1 MEPDT
6 FAAPAAG
13 LGGRYVLD
21 REIGRGGMATV
32 YLARDTRENREVAVK
47 VMHPRLAG
55 AIDGRRF
62 LREIEIAASLSHP
75 RIVPLYDSGQ
85 AGSVLY
91 YVMPYIEGGSLHQRL
106 ERERRLPLE
115 PALTIAADVA
125 AALGYAHSRGI
136 LHRDV
141 KPENV
146 LLRDGRAVVVDFGLA
161 RAIGEANY
169 RKLTQTGILVGTAF
183 YMSSE
188 QIREDRDLDAR
199 SDIYSLGCIL
209 YEMLAG
215 EPPYAA
221 PSIIQLIRRIVQAP
235 IPLVRVLRPDVP
247 PEIEAAIARAMAKA
261 AADRFPTMEAFAAAL
276 QPASPAPAT
285 LDQTLLPS
293 AETPSG
299 LRNLLRTLRSAVS
312 RGERP

>member
-1 MEPDT
+1 MEPDAFT
-6 FAAPAAG
+6 AAAPG

-21 REIGRGGMATV
+21 SEIGRGGMATV
-32 YLARDTRENREVAVK
+32 YLARDTREQREVAVK
-47 VMHPRLAG
+47 VLHARLAG
-55 AIDGRRF
+55 AIDAQRF

-85 AGSVLY
+85 VGSVLY
-91 YVMPYIEGGSLHQRL
+91 YAMPYIEGGSLHQRL
-106 ERERRLPLE
+106 GRDRRLPVDE
-115 PALTIAADVA
+115 ALTIAADVA
-125 AALGYAHSRGI
+125 AALGYAHSRGV

-146 LLRDGRAVVVDFGLA
+146 LLPDGHAVVVDFGLA

-183 YMSSE
+183 YMSPE

-235 IPLVRVLRPDVP
+235 IPLVRALRPDVP
-247 PEIEAAIARAMAKA
+247 PEVEAAIARAMAKA
-261 AADRFPTMEAFAAAL
+261 AADRFPTMEAFASAF
-276 QPASPAPAT
+276 QPAPSAPREPAPT
-285 LDQTLLPS
+285 

-299 LRNLLRTLRSAVS
+299 LRSLLRTLRSAVS
-312 RGERP
+312 RSERE

>member
-1 MEPDT
+1 MEPET
-6 FAAPAAG
+6 FTPPAAG

-32 YLARDTRENREVAVK
+32 CLARDTREEREVAVK
-47 VMHPRLAG
+47 IMHPRLAG
-55 AIDGRRF
+55 AIDGQRF
-62 LREIEIAASLSHP
+62 LREIEIAGSLAHP
-75 RIVPLYDSGQ
+75 RIVPLHDSGES
-85 AGSVLY
+85 GSVLY

-106 ERERRLPLE
+106 ERERRLPVE
-115 PALTIAADVA
+115 QALTIAADVA
-125 AALGYAHSRGI
+125 DALGYAHSRGV

-146 LLRDGRAVVVDFGLA
+146 LLQDGRAVVVDFGLA

-183 YMSSE
+183 YLSPE

-199 SDIYSLGCIL
+199 CDIYSIGCIL

-235 IPLVRVLRPDVP
+235 VPLVRALRPEVP
-247 PEIEAAIARAMAKA
+247 PGIEAAIARAMAKA
-261 AADRFPTMEAFAAAL
+261 AADRFPTMEEFAAAL
-276 QPASPAPAT
+276 RPAPAVPG
-285 LDQTLLPS
+285 LGPKLAPP

-312 RGERP
+312 RGEYP